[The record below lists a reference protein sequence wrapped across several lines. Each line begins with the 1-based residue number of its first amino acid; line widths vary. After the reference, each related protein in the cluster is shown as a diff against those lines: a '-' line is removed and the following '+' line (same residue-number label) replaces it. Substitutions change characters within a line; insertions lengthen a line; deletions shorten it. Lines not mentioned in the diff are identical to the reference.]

1 MPYLIIEY
9 SMKKIKLLWSVAF
22 AFAIVLFYA
31 TLTSLF
37 VKPFDEW
44 YINLAKP
51 DGTPSSTIISIGWA
65 INYLLSIVL
74 LTRIIY
80 RHDELLSALLL
91 ILVGILEVIW
101 GGVFFGARSLLG
113 GVIVQ
118 IILIA
123 VSLIALVVLSKKDYN
138 SFLLFIPVIAWYVY
152 TAYTGIRLLF
162 FNV

>member
-1 MPYLIIEY
+1 
-9 SMKKIKLLWSVAF
+9 MKKIKLLWSVAF
-22 AFAIVLFYA
+22 AFGIVLTYA

-37 VKPFDEW
+37 VKPFDDW
-44 YINLAKP
+44 YVNLAKP
-51 DGTPSSTIISIGWA
+51 DGTPGSTIISIGWA
-65 INYLLSIVL
+65 INYVLSIVL

-80 RHDELLSALLL
+80 RHDELLSAVLL
-91 ILVGILEVIW
+91 IIIGILEIIW
-101 GGVFFGARSLLG
+101 GGVFFGAENILG

-123 VSLIALVVLSKKDYN
+123 TSLAALVVLSKKDFN
-138 SFLLFIPVIAWYVY
+138 SFLLFVPIMAWFVY

>member
-1 MPYLIIEY
+1 
-9 SMKKIKLLWSVAF
+9 MKKIKLLWSVAF
-22 AFAIVLFYA
+22 AFAIVLTYA

-37 VKPFDEW
+37 VKPFDDW
-44 YINLAKP
+44 YVNLAKP

-65 INYLLSIVL
+65 INYVLSIVL

-80 RHDELLSALLL
+80 RHDELLSAVLL
-91 ILVGILEVIW
+91 IIIGILEVIW
-101 GGVFFGARSLLG
+101 GGVFFGAENILG

-118 IILIA
+118 IVLIA
-123 VSLIALVVLSKKDYN
+123 TSLATLVVLSKKDFN
-138 SFLLFIPVIAWYVY
+138 SFLIFVPIMTWFVY

>member
-1 MPYLIIEY
+1 
-9 SMKKIKLLWSVAF
+9 MKKIKLLWSVAF
-22 AFAIVLFYA
+22 AFAIVLTYA

-37 VKPFDEW
+37 VKPFDDW

-65 INYLLSIVL
+65 INYVLSIVL

-80 RHDELLSALLL
+80 RHDELLSAVLL
-91 ILVGILEVIW
+91 ITIGILEVIW
-101 GGVFFGARSLLG
+101 GGIFFGAKNILG

-123 VSLIALVVLSKKDYN
+123 TSLATLVVLSKKDFN
-138 SFLLFIPVIAWYVY
+138 SFLLFVPIMAWFLY

>member
-1 MPYLIIEY
+1 
-9 SMKKIKLLWSVAF
+9 MKKIKLLWSVAF
-22 AFAIVLFYA
+22 AFAIVLTYA

-37 VKPFDEW
+37 VKPFDDW

-65 INYLLSIVL
+65 INYVLSIVL

-80 RHDELLSALLL
+80 RHDELLSAVLL
-91 ILVGILEVIW
+91 ITIGILEVIW
-101 GGVFFGARSLLG
+101 GGVFFGAENILG

-123 VSLIALVVLSKKDYN
+123 TSLATLVVLSKKDFN
-138 SFLLFIPVIAWYVY
+138 SFLLFVPIMAWFLY
-152 TAYTGIRLLF
+152 TAYTGIKLLF

>member
-1 MPYLIIEY
+1 
-9 SMKKIKLLWSVAF
+9 MKKIKLLWSVAF
-22 AFAIVLFYA
+22 AFAIVLTYA

-37 VKPFDEW
+37 VKPFDDW

-65 INYLLSIVL
+65 INYVLSIVL

-80 RHDELLSALLL
+80 RHDELLSAVLL
-91 ILVGILEVIW
+91 ITIGILEVIW
-101 GGVFFGARSLLG
+101 GGIFFCAKNILG

-123 VSLIALVVLSKKDYN
+123 TSLATLVVLSKKDFN
-138 SFLLFIPVIAWYVY
+138 SFLLFVPIMAWFLY

>member
-1 MPYLIIEY
+1 
-9 SMKKIKLLWSVAF
+9 MKKIKLLWSVAF
-22 AFAIVLFYA
+22 AFAIVLTYA

-37 VKPFDEW
+37 VKPFDDW

-65 INYLLSIVL
+65 INYVLSIVL

-80 RHDELLSALLL
+80 RHDELLSAVLL
-91 ILVGILEVIW
+91 ITIGILEVIW
-101 GGVFFGARSLLG
+101 GGVFFGAENILG

-123 VSLIALVVLSKKDYN
+123 TSLATLVVLSKKDFN
-138 SFLLFIPVIAWYVY
+138 SFLLFVPIMAWFLY

>member
-1 MPYLIIEY
+1 
-9 SMKKIKLLWSVAF
+9 MKKIKLLWSVAF
-22 AFAIVLFYA
+22 AFAIVLTYA

-37 VKPFDEW
+37 VKPFDDW
-44 YINLAKP
+44 YVNLAKP

-65 INYLLSIVL
+65 INYVLSIVL

-80 RHDELLSALLL
+80 RHDELLSAVLL
-91 ILVGILEVIW
+91 IIIGILEVVW
-101 GGVFFGARSLLG
+101 GGVFFGAENILG

-123 VSLIALVVLSKKDYN
+123 TSLATLVVLSKKDFN
-138 SFLLFIPVIAWYVY
+138 SFLIFVPIMTWFVY

>member
-1 MPYLIIEY
+1 
-9 SMKKIKLLWSVAF
+9 MKKIKLLWSVAF
-22 AFAIVLFYA
+22 AFAIVLTYA

-37 VKPFDEW
+37 VKPFDDW

-65 INYLLSIVL
+65 INYVLSIVL

-80 RHDELLSALLL
+80 RHDELLSAVLL
-91 ILVGILEVIW
+91 ITIGILEVIW
-101 GGVFFGARSLLG
+101 GGIFFGAENILG

-123 VSLIALVVLSKKDYN
+123 TSLATLVVLSKKDFN
-138 SFLLFIPVIAWYVY
+138 SFLLFVPIMAWFLY
-152 TAYTGIRLLF
+152 TAYTGIKLLF